1 MSNRSKPSKRP
12 KHALPDKL
20 IPIKNDDKEFHE
32 SWTPG
37 RNMLNICHP
46 FRAVILGT
54 PNCGKSTTAKNI
66 IIRQDPPFEEVYVI
80 HCDYENTK
88 EYEDVGAQ
96 MLGEIPA
103 PEEWEGQVKTLVIL
117 DDLEYKQ
124 MSKIQKKNLDRLFGY
139 VSTHKNISVILCAQD
154 PFNVPPCVRRMS
166 NLWILWKI
174 NDTDSLNTCARKAG
188 MKKDEI
194 KDIFKM
200 FDDPRD
206 SLWIDNTSHSP
217 WPMRKNGFIP
227 IVKDDDDDK

>member
-1 MSNRSKPSKRP
+1 MSKSQKRQ
-12 KHALPDKL
+12 KWVLPDKI

-32 SWTPG
+32 SWTPN

-54 PNCGKSTTAKNI
+54 PNCGKSTTAKNL
-66 IIRQDPPFEEVYVI
+66 IIRQDPPFEEVFII

-88 EYEDVGAQ
+88 EYDDIGAQ

-103 PEEWEGQVKTLVIL
+103 PEEWEGQKKTLVIL

-188 MKKDEI
+188 LKKNEMN
-194 KDIFKM
+194 DIFSM
-200 FDDPRD
+200 FTDPRD
-206 SLWIDNTSHSP
+206 SLWIDMTSQSP

-227 IVKDDDDDK
+227 IIKEDDK